1 MKNDDDVRKKEEVS
15 ADVNQKTKVTD
26 GEEKEK
32 EDVSKDLKEIRR
44 ELNARYEER
53 VYGGKNEKRGEYDE
67 MWKEIDK
74 LILVIKENEEDWTKG
89 SREEKAQVRKREKEE
104 RLKRVAEKK
113 KKYGKLGKESK
124 GEKRESEE
132 NVRRKIAMIEIRK
145 NLWRS
150 YQVGRKI
157 IK

>member
-89 SREEKAQVRKREKEE
+89 SREEKAEVRKRE
-104 RLKRVAEKK
+104 RGKK
-113 KKYGKLGKESK
+113 D
-124 GEKRESEE
+124 
-132 NVRRKIAMIEIRK
+132 
-145 NLWRS
+145 
-150 YQVGRKI
+150 
-157 IK
+157 